1 MTDGAEQPAL
11 STATHGRDD
20 LPRAVSYM
28 LLVAVL
34 IPLLNASAKF
44 LTASYPVMEVVWA
57 RYAGHFLFM
66 VLVFSPRLGAR
77 LLVSSQP
84 LLQLVRSLLLC
95 ISSIIFIFALRH
107 VPLTTA
113 TAMSFTGPFMV
124 TALAPAMLGE
134 RVGWARWMFVVVGF
148 VGALIIL
155 RPGGEGM
162 NPAAFLLLGSA
173 LSSALY
179 QIMSRKLAA
188 YDRVEVSIT
197 YTALAGFVVT
207 SIPLPFI
214 WVTPASARD
223 LLLFAGLGLF
233 GGFGHYFLQRA
244 FELAPAP
251 FVSPFNYLGLVGAAL
266 LSVVVFGQFPDIWVW
281 AGALIIAGSG
291 ILMLLYER
299 RVRLRTGAGGS

>member
-1 MTDGAEQPAL
+1 MTGTAEQPVLPPGANR
-11 STATHGRDD
+11 SDD

-28 LLVAVL
+28 LLVAL
-34 IPLLNASAKF
+34 FIPLLNASAKF
-44 LTASYPVMEVVWA
+44 LTAEYPVMEVVWA

-66 VLVFSPRLGAR
+66 VLVFAPRLGTR
-77 LLVSSQP
+77 LFVASRP
-84 LLQLVRSLLLC
+84 VLQIVRSLLLC
-95 ISSIIFIFALRH
+95 ISSVIFIFALKY

-124 TALAPAMLGE
+124 TALAPVLLGE
-134 RVGWARWMFVVVGF
+134 RVGWARWAFVAVGF
-148 VGALIIL
+148 AGAVIIL
-155 RPGGEGM
+155 RPGSEGM
-162 NPAAFLLLGSA
+162 NAAAFLLLGSA

-188 YDRVEVSIT
+188 FDRVEVSIT

-214 WVTPASARD
+214 WVTPHSPRD
-223 LLLFAGLGLF
+223 WLLFAGLGLF

-266 LSVVVFGQFPDIWVW
+266 LSVVVFGQFPDLWVW
-281 AGALIIAGSG
+281 VGAFIIAASG
-291 ILMLLYER
+291 ILMLLYEHR
-299 RVRLRTGAGGS
+299 RRLRAGPGTT